1 MSLSDVNQLALAIL
15 SGAGRRR
22 TTLLIKTEQK
32 YARRHANNATSLCT
46 GVAASW
52 VTSADQVTPCRA
64 ARIDEQAARANWPR
78 LQAALRASVADTP
91 RAERHGRAPDGT
103 GTPRGVAA
111 STGTRHG
118 RVPAERMRRDTP
130 RAAALGPSRTAQATG
145 AAPGAGGRASAEPA
159 QGPRAAL
166 GAMDAGAGTA
176 SGRHGHATPRAG
188 RADARRERGGSP
200 ASPSRASRAGPRRK
214 RRAAT
219 GASRAGGAGEPRR
232 SRA

>member
-15 SGAGRRR
+15 SGAGRLRA
-22 TTLLIKTEQK
+22 TLLIKTELK
-32 YARRHANNATSLCT
+32 YARHHANNATSLCA

-78 LQAALRASVADTP
+78 LQAVLRASAADTP

-111 STGTRHG
+111 STGTRHD
-118 RVPAERMRRDTP
+118 RVPAERMRCAAP
-130 RAAALGPSRTAQATG
+130 RAAALGPTS
-145 AAPGAGGRASAEPA
+145 
-159 QGPRAAL
+159 PR
-166 GAMDAGAGTA
+166 
-176 SGRHGHATPRAG
+176 
-188 RADARRERGGSP
+188 RG
-200 ASPSRASRAGPRRK
+200 RAGPRRQRGPRRGQGAARAQSQRRGHAPRQAPWTLGQGP

-219 GASRAGGAGEPRR
+219 GTPRR
-232 SRA
+232 EPTERT